1 MRFLVDAQLPPALA
15 RWIAAKG
22 HDAQHVAEFGMA
34 GAPDRAIWDKAS
46 ALTSV
51 IVSKDEDF
59 IQLSRAG
66 GGPQIVW
73 VTSGNTSKR
82 ALLEMMEKIFPQIV
96 AALEAGERIVEV
108 R

>member
-22 HDAQHVAEFGMA
+22 HEAQHVADLGMT
-34 GAPDRAIWDKAS
+34 GASDQAIWDKAIELK
-46 ALTSV
+46 AV

-59 IQLSRAG
+59 IQLSAKR

-73 VTSGNTSKR
+73 VTFGNASKA
-82 ALLEMMEKIFPQIV
+82 ALLARMEKIFPQI
-96 AALEAGERIVEV
+96 AEALEAGERIVEV

>member
-22 HDAQHVAEFGMA
+22 HEAQHVSDLGMA
-34 GAPDRAIWDKAS
+34 GASDRAIRDKAIE
-46 ALTSV
+46 LKCV

-59 IQLSRAG
+59 LQLSGKG
-66 GGPQIVW
+66 GRLQIVW
-73 VTSGNTSKR
+73 VAFGNTSKA
-82 ALLEMMEKIFPQIV
+82 ALLEKMEKILPQIV
-96 AALEAGERIVEV
+96 EALEAGERIVEV

>member
-15 RWIAAKG
+15 RWLAAQG
-22 HDAQHVAEFGMA
+22 REAQHVADLGMT
-34 GAPDRAIWDKAS
+34 GASDQAIWDKAIE
-46 ALTSV
+46 LKSV

-59 IQLSRAG
+59 IQMSGKG

-73 VTSGNTSKR
+73 VTFGNASKA
-82 ALLEMMEKIFPQIV
+82 ALLDKMEKAFPQI
-96 AALEAGERIVEV
+96 AEALEAGEQVVEV